1 MVRLVALLQ
10 AAKDRDRV
18 RDGRL
23 ADDNR
28 LEAPLQGR
36 VLLDVLAVLVQ
47 RRRADCAQ
55 LAPRQHRL
63 EQVGS
68 VNRALGGAGADHGVQ
83 LIQEQDHRPLCLGHL
98 FEHPLEPFLEL
109 PAVGRACDQRAD
121 VERDNA
127 PVAKRLGHV
136 FGDDPLRQAL
146 DDRGLAHA
154 GLADQHRVVLGAPLE
169 DLDDAADLVVTPD
182 DRIELAGPCA
192 LGEVDGVLLQRFALA
207 FGFLRIDCGA
217 AAHGLD
223 RLFQRL
229 ARQAVFPGETA
240 GLAFV
245 VGHREQEQFAGDELV
260 AALGRFLVGEVEKI
274 VEVARNRNFAAL
286 SLDLGQ
292 APDRLR
298 ERGFERR
305 NVDAGAREQ

>member
-1 MVRLVALLQ
+1 VQLVDEDNRPAFVGGDVLKYGFQALLELAAILGTGEELRHVEREHALVLQ
-10 AAKDRDRV
+10 A
-18 RDGRL
+18 
-23 ADDNR
+23 
-28 LEAPLQGR
+28 
-36 VLLDVLAVLVQ
+36 
-47 RRRADCAQ
+47 
-55 LAPRQHRL
+55 
-63 EQVGS
+63 
-68 VNRALGGAGADHGVQ
+68 
-83 LIQEQDHRPLCLGHL
+83 LGHL
-98 FEHPLEPFLEL
+98 
-109 PAVGRACDQRAD
+109 AV
-121 VERDNA
+121 
-127 PVAKRLGHV
+127 
-136 FGDDPLRQAL
+136 DDPLRETL